1 MFQGVNKMANK
12 RALLINPPIYDV
24 QYWAEWSQPHG
35 LLKIGNYLRQQGYQT
50 RLIDCLFPNDKRNVP
65 KKTKSVIG
73 IGYASDEIPYREF
86 RRSGQPLRTDQRYKF
101 IFGKNLDDLRNELLD
116 MAGIIEGF
124 SLNSKQFRMASI
136 LPESFYPDE
145 VWITSIM
152 TYWWESTVDVAV
164 LCKELFPSASLRIG
178 GIYPTLA
185 TNHLVKK
192 LNERGLSFE
201 AQLGQSFSLNDQRDL
216 VVVGEIPPASWCDLD
231 FDLYFEP
238 ELSNSVYYHG
248 PNIGEPGYE
257 AAIKDRRFYG
267 PPYSILT
274 TTRGCPFDCAYCA
287 QRAYNLY
294 DNEIVRKTLW
304 TNDKGRKQ
312 VVRTRDVDE
321 ALREIRDKFH
331 RYGIRQFAFY
341 EDNFLVRKE
350 HFRAVLDGIVADPE
364 LNGNLKLFAPEGVEV
379 RLIDPDLAQ
388 LMYRAG
394 FERVYLPLEN
404 INPEVIKS
412 WNRSHSNV
420 QMFER
425 AVKNCV
431 DAGFVLRNMEV
442 NAFILFGTPGEDIR
456 NVVDSVFFASSR
468 IGSVIPMLFTPVP
481 SSAMFNEYK
490 EYLFDEMGFDL
501 HHLNGKLLPYLKF
514 NQRIHNKLTLQDYLD
529 LEALMFRLNAQ
540 AVRGTFDI
548 GGATKVSE
556 VFRETVIAG

>member
-1 MFQGVNKMANK
+1 MVNK

-35 LLKIGNYLRQQGYQT
+35 LLKVGNYLRQQGYLT
-50 RLIDCLFPNDKRNVP
+50 RLIDCLFPNEKRNVP
-65 KKTKSVIG
+65 KKLKSVIE
-73 IGYASDEIPYREF
+73 IGTASDEIPHREF
-86 RRSGQPLRTDQRYKF
+86 RKRGQSLRSNQRYKF
-101 IFGKNLDDLRNELLD
+101 IFGKNLDELRKDLFE
-116 MAGIIEGF
+116 MAGIIDGF
-124 SLNSKQFRMASI
+124 SLDNKQIRRTSF
-136 LPESFYPDE
+136 LPETFYPDE

-164 LCKELFPSASLRIG
+164 LCKELFPSALIRIG

-185 TNHLVKK
+185 TDHLVKK
-192 LNERGLSFE
+192 LMERGLYFE
-201 AQLGQSFSLNDQRDL
+201 TLLGQNFNLDDQRDL
-216 VVVGEIPPASWCDLD
+216 VIVGEIPPASWCDLD

-238 ELSNSVYYHG
+238 ELPNSPYYHG
-248 PNIGEPGYE
+248 PNIGEPGHE
-257 AAIKDRRFYG
+257 TAINDRHFYG

-294 DNEIVRKTLW
+294 DNEIVRQALW
-304 TNDKGRKQ
+304 TDDQGRKQ
-312 VVRTRDVDE
+312 VVRTRDAGE
-321 ALREIRDKFH
+321 TLREIRDKFH

-350 HFRAVLDGIVADPE
+350 HFRAVLEGIVADPD
-364 LNGNLKLFAPEGVEV
+364 LNGNVKLYAPEGVEV
-379 RLIDPDLAQ
+379 RLIDPELAQ
-388 LMYRAG
+388 LMYKAG

-404 INPEVIKS
+404 INTEVIKS
-412 WNRSHSNV
+412 WNRSHSSV

-431 DAGFVLRNMEV
+431 DAGYILRNMEV
-442 NAFILFGTPGEDIR
+442 NAFVLFGTPGEDIR

-481 SSAMFNEYK
+481 GSAMFNEYHD
-490 EYLFDEMGFDL
+490 YLFDEMGFDL
-501 HHLNGKLLPYLKF
+501 HHLNGKLFPFLKY
-514 NQRIHNKLTLQDYLD
+514 NQRINKELTLQDYLD

-548 GGATKVSE
+548 GGESRVSK
-556 VFRETVIAG
+556 VFRETVISS